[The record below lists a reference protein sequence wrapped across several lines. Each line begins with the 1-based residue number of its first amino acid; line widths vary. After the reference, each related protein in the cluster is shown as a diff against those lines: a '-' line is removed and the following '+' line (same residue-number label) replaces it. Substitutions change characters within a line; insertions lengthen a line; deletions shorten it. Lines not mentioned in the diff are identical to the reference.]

1 MSMWEVMMIVAI
13 VFVVLAY
20 PMVMVADFVGRYN
33 DKVRN
38 AEFARYLIAKCPR

>member
-1 MSMWEVMMIVAI
+1 MSMWEVMMIVTI

-20 PMVMVADFVGRYN
+20 PMALVGDLVGRYN

-38 AEFARYLIAKCPR
+38 AEFARYLVAKYPR